1 MPRDFKSQQTNP
13 QKRLHAQQQTDPYQ
27 CRERWIS
34 CLHFH
39 EILSRKNSL
48 TWQSFIS
55 KVKKYSGK
63 YFLWCSKSFQELL
76 FLTSRLS
83 LGEATWYYSLF
94 TSKMCQVTKGH
105 FQKMVLA
112 WAWRGNLLLLLLFE
126 YDATKRYIPS
136 RFQPRPRWIFTIWI
150 SQWFL
155 SWERLIHEISAN
167 LHHRCCL
174 AKMLRKKSPTYVLL
188 KWLAEP
194 FLVE

>member
-1 MPRDFKSQQTNP
+1 MPRDFKPPQTNP
-13 QKRLHAQQQTDPYQ
+13 QKRLHGQQQTDPYQ

-105 FQKMVLA
+105 FQKNINGTGVSVRRKFIIIIILRI
-112 WAWRGNLLLLLLFE
+112 WRE
-126 YDATKRYIPS
+126 E
-136 RFQPRPRWIFTIWI
+136 TIYSI
-150 SQWFL
+150 
-155 SWERLIHEISAN
+155 
-167 LHHRCCL
+167 
-174 AKMLRKKSPTYVLL
+174 
-188 KWLAEP
+188 
-194 FLVE
+194 

>member
-1 MPRDFKSQQTNP
+1 MPRDFKPPQTNP
-13 QKRLHAQQQTDPYQ
+13 QKRLHGQQQTDPYQ

-55 KVKKYSGK
+55 KGKKYSGK

-105 FQKMVLA
+105 FQKILMVLT
-112 WAWRGNLLLLLLFE
+112 WAWGGNLLLLLYSNMTRRNDIFHLDFNQDQGE
-126 YDATKRYIPS
+126 FLLSEFLSDFCLENDGFTKYPL
-136 RFQPRPRWIFTIWI
+136 IFTTD
-150 SQWFL
+150 
-155 SWERLIHEISAN
+155 AV
-167 LHHRCCL
+167 
-174 AKMLRKKSPTYVLL
+174 LRKCFVRNLL
-188 KWLAEP
+188 LTCS
-194 FLVE
+194 